1 VQIDS
6 INVVAR
12 SHELV
17 LGARAGAVPEA
28 LFDRVVYRQRAA
40 FEYWG
45 HAASYLPMETYRL
58 FLPRMRRMRATTRG
72 WWSQVRERHRE
83 LYAPVLERIRADGP
97 LPASAF
103 REPGAKRRGT
113 WWDWAPVKH
122 VLEDLF
128 DQGVLLVAARV
139 RCARRYDLAERVLP
153 AGLDVR
159 EPDPLEASLALVV
172 RAARALGVATTADLA
187 DYFRLRLQDARPA
200 VAEAVAA
207 GLLLPVAVEGWR
219 DRAYLLPDAIVPRS

>member
-58 FLPRMRRMRATTRG
+58 FLPRVRRGGAPPAPPRPMETYRLFLPRMRRMRATTRG

-83 LYAPVLERIRADGP
+83 LYAPVLERIR
-97 LPASAF
+97 
-103 REPGAKRRGT
+103 
-113 WWDWAPVKH
+113 
-122 VLEDLF
+122 
-128 DQGVLLVAARV
+128 
-139 RCARRYDLAERVLP
+139 
-153 AGLDVR
+153 
-159 EPDPLEASLALVV
+159 
-172 RAARALGVATTADLA
+172 
-187 DYFRLRLQDARPA
+187 
-200 VAEAVAA
+200 
-207 GLLLPVAVEGWR
+207 
-219 DRAYLLPDAIVPRS
+219 